1 VCSLGLFDLAHSAPQ
16 LLILRERFFASV
28 DACAHIVVFR
38 GLGLHI
44 VVPSSSN
51 TFQQSWIASGRI
63 LFLIAV
69 SGLGAIG
76 LVVLSALWAG
86 TESDAAALDR
96 QRQLV
101 NARLREQVDQVA
113 HVIGQFGN
121 GYLTRVYPAARS
133 NGGSSSLEA
142 VLTAAAGSAISQTA
156 MSAFG
161 YDQAFVVDE
170 KAQLLMLSDAQTEK
184 RYRWMKPLF
193 APLLQDARLG
203 VRQGTASERTPSSME
218 SRVASAARPNRA
230 LANLMRLEGRP
241 TIVGVVAINDADQGR
256 QQPIRQFL
264 VVVRFIDGAALDE
277 LSRQQGLNGARF
289 ARTADADENEVAFQ
303 IDATANG
310 EPIGFIVWRP
320 DLPGSRVIGRLMPAL
335 SIAALVIAVLFSFLL
350 VRLRSSLGELK
361 KSELHARQLALH
373 DVLTDLPNRALFA
386 MRFDECLA
394 ETRNSSER
402 SAVALLDLDRFKAVN
417 DTFGHAAGDELIRM
431 AAERIR
437 AILRPADTLARL
449 GGDEFALLLRDIKDH
464 DQVLPAICEAIVAE
478 LGKPF
483 PLLHGEAVA
492 RVGGSIG
499 VTVVPDAG
507 RNADDIMRYADV
519 ALYEAKMGGR
529 GQWRLYSP
537 SMDGG
542 RNARDILK
550 NELREVLAKGT
561 ASSAGSPS
569 DPITTRP
576 DFGSLEVYY
585 QTVHR
590 AEGGYAASGAE
601 ALVRWRHSQRGL
613 LTPASFIPV
622 AEEGGLIDALGFWVL
637 REACRAACKWPDD
650 TFVAVNVSPA
660 QLRRPNFA
668 EEVFAVLEESGL
680 PPSRLELELTES
692 SLIEDNSDVYSVLKS
707 LRSRGVQISLDDFGT
722 GFSCLSHLMRFDIDR
737 IKIDRSFV
745 SLLGTK
751 ANGAAII
758 GAIVALSRNLGIS
771 TTAEG
776 VETEYQRDFLAALGC
791 TDLQGYFF
799 SKPVPLRELGCFREA
814 ESAAGLL
821 ATASGAV
828 A

>member
-1 VCSLGLFDLAHSAPQ
+1 M
-16 LLILRERFFASV
+16 
-28 DACAHIVVFR
+28 
-38 GLGLHI
+38 HI

-51 TFQQSWIASGRI
+51 SFQQSWIASGRI

-121 GYLTRVYPAARS
+121 GYLSGVYPASRAA
-133 NGGSSSLEA
+133 GVSSSLDT
-142 VLTAAAGSAISQTA
+142 VLTAAAGSAISHTA

-161 YDQAFVVDE
+161 YDQAFVVDD
-170 KAQLLMLSDAQTEK
+170 KAQLIMLTDGETEK
-184 RYRWMKPLF
+184 RYRWMRPLF
-193 APLLQDARLG
+193 LPLLKDARLTANH
-203 VRQGTASERTPSSME
+203 GTASSERTSSSLE
-218 SRVASAARPNRA
+218 SRAANTARSNHA

-241 TIVGVVAINDADQGR
+241 TIVGVVAVNEAAEG
-256 QQPIRQFL
+256 QPQPMRQFL
-264 VVVRFIDGAALDE
+264 IVVRFLDGAALDE

-335 SIAALVIAVLFSFLL
+335 SIAALVIAVLFSVLL

-361 KSELHARQLALH
+361 RSELHARQLALH
-373 DVLTDLPNRALFA
+373 DVLTGLPNRALFA
-386 MRFDECLA
+386 MRFEACLA
-394 ETRNSSER
+394 DTRNSAER

-431 AAERIR
+431 AAERIH
-437 AILRPADTLARL
+437 ALLRPDDTLARL
-449 GGDEFALLLRDIKDH
+449 GGDEFALLLRNIRD
-464 DQVLPAICEAIVAE
+464 DQLLPSICEAIVAE

-483 PLLHGEAVA
+483 PLLRGEAVA

-507 RNADDIMRYADV
+507 RNADDLMRYADV
-519 ALYEAKMGGR
+519 ALYEAKVGGR
-529 GQWRLYSP
+529 GQWRVYSP

-542 RNARDILK
+542 RNARDVLK
-550 NELREVLAKGT
+550 NELRDVLAKS
-561 ASSAGSPS
+561 AALSAGAPQPG
-569 DPITTRP
+569 PIGNRP

-590 AEGGYAASGAE
+590 AEGGYSASGAE
-601 ALVRWRHSQRGL
+601 ALVRWRHNQRGL
-613 LTPASFIPV
+613 LTPASFIPA
-622 AEEGGLIDALGFWVL
+622 AEEGGLIDALGVWVL
-637 REACRAACKWPDD
+637 REACRAACKWPGD
-650 TFVAVNVSPA
+650 TFVAVNVSPS

-668 EEVFAVLEESGL
+668 EEVFAVLEETGL

-692 SLIEDNSDVYSVLKS
+692 SLIEDSSDVYSVLKS
-707 LRSRGVQISLDDFGT
+707 LRGRGVQISLDDFGT
-722 GFSCLSHLMRFDIDR
+722 GFSCLSHLVRFDIDR

-745 SLLGTK
+745 SQLGAK

-758 GAIVALSRNLGIS
+758 GAIVTLSRNLGIS

-799 SKPVPLRELGCFREA
+799 SKPVPLRELDCFGKPGS
-814 ESAAGLL
+814 SAALR
-821 ATASGAV
+821 TIVPGAI

>member
-1 VCSLGLFDLAHSAPQ
+1 M
-16 LLILRERFFASV
+16 
-28 DACAHIVVFR
+28 VFR
-38 GLGLHI
+38 GFGLHI

-133 NGGSSSLEA
+133 TGGSSSLDA

-170 KAQLLMLSDAQTEK
+170 KAQLLMLADAQTEK

-193 APLLQDARLG
+193 LPLLQDARLG
-203 VRQGTASERTPSSME
+203 VRQGTAPERTPASME
-218 SRVASAARPNRA
+218 SRLASAARSNRA

-256 QQPIRQFL
+256 QQRMRQFL
-264 VVVRFIDGAALDE
+264 IVVRFIDGAALDE

-335 SIAALVIAVLFSFLL
+335 SIAALVIAVLFSVLL

-394 ETRNSSER
+394 ETRNSTER

-437 AILRPADTLARL
+437 SILRPGDTLARL
-449 GGDEFALLLRDIKDH
+449 GGDEFALLLRDIKDY

-483 PLLHGEAVA
+483 PLLRGEAVA

-529 GQWRLYSP
+529 GQWRFYSP

-561 ASSAGSPS
+561 ASSGGPHPDLVAN
-569 DPITTRP
+569 RP

-590 AEGGYAASGAE
+590 AEGGYSASGAE

-637 REACRAACKWPDD
+637 REACRAACKWPND

-668 EEVFAVLEESGL
+668 EEVFAVLQESGL

-707 LRSRGVQISLDDFGT
+707 LRSRGIQISLDDFGT

-799 SKPVPLRELGCFREA
+799 SKPVPLRELDCFRETA
-814 ESAAGLL
+814 SAAGSLTN
-821 ATASGAV
+821 APDAV

>member
-1 VCSLGLFDLAHSAPQ
+1 MQ
-16 LLILRERFFASV
+16 
-28 DACAHIVVFR
+28 IV
-38 GLGLHI
+38 L
-44 VVPSSSN
+44 PSSSK

-133 NGGSSSLEA
+133 SGGSSSLDA

-170 KAQLLMLSDAQTEK
+170 KAQLLMLADAQTEK

-193 APLLQDARLG
+193 LPLLQDARLG
-203 VRQGTASERTPSSME
+203 VRPGAVSNERTPSSME
-218 SRVASAARPNRA
+218 SRLASPGRSNTA

-241 TIVGVVAINDADQGR
+241 TIVGVVAINDPEEGQR
-256 QQPIRQFL
+256 QTMRQFL
-264 VVVRFIDGAALDE
+264 IVVRFIDGAALDE

-335 SIAALVIAVLFSFLL
+335 SIAALVIAILFSVLL
-350 VRLRSSLGELK
+350 VRLRSSLGELR

-373 DVLTDLPNRALFA
+373 DVLTSLPNRALFA

-394 ETRNSSER
+394 ETKNSAER

-431 AAERIR
+431 AAERIHSL
-437 AILRPADTLARL
+437 LRPGDTLARL

-464 DQVLPAICEAIVAE
+464 DQVLPVICDAIVAE

-483 PLLHGEAVA
+483 PLLRGEAVA

-529 GQWRLYSP
+529 GQWRVYSP

-561 ASSAGSPS
+561 ASSADGPQS
-569 DPITTRP
+569 DPIANKP

-590 AEGGYAASGAE
+590 AEGGGYSASGAE

-637 REACRAACKWPDD
+637 REACRAACKWPEN

-668 EEVFAVLEESGL
+668 EEVFAVLQESGL

-692 SLIEDNSDVYSVLKS
+692 SLIEDNSDVYTVLKS
-707 LRSRGVQISLDDFGT
+707 LRSQGVQISLDDFGT
-722 GFSCLSHLMRFDIDR
+722 GFSCLSHLLRFDIDR

-745 SLLGTK
+745 SQLGTK

-799 SKPVPLRELGCFREA
+799 SKPVPLRDLDSFRTA
-814 ESAAGLL
+814 ESA
-821 ATASGAV
+821 V

>member
-1 VCSLGLFDLAHSAPQ
+1 MA
-16 LLILRERFFASV
+16 
-28 DACAHIVVFR
+28 
-38 GLGLHI
+38 
-44 VVPSSSN
+44 
-51 TFQQSWIASGRI
+51 
-63 LFLIAV
+63 
-69 SGLGAIG
+69 
-76 LVVLSALWAG
+76 
-86 TESDAAALDR
+86 
-96 QRQLV
+96 
-101 NARLREQVDQVA
+101 
-113 HVIGQFGN
+113 GQFGN

-133 NGGSSSLEA
+133 AGGSSSLDA
-142 VLTAAAGSAISQTA
+142 VLTAAAGSAISHTA
-156 MSAFG
+156 MSAFS
-161 YDQAFVVDE
+161 YDQAFVVDA
-170 KAQLLMLSDAQTEK
+170 KAQLLMLADAQTEK

-193 APLLQDARLG
+193 LPLLQDARLEVG
-203 VRQGTASERTPSSME
+203 QDTVSNERTPPSME
-218 SRVASAARPNRA
+218 SPLASAARSSRA

-241 TIVGVVAINDADQGR
+241 TIVGVVAINEADEGQ
-256 QQPIRQFL
+256 QQPMRQFL
-264 VVVRFIDGAALDE
+264 IVVRFLDGAALDE

-303 IDATANG
+303 IDATANS

-320 DLPGSRVIGRLMPAL
+320 DLPGSRVIGRLMPAF
-335 SIAALVIAVLFSFLL
+335 SVAALMIAILFSVLL

-394 ETRNSSER
+394 ETQNSTER

-437 AILRPADTLARL
+437 SLLRPGDTLARL

-464 DQVLPAICEAIVAE
+464 DQVLSVICDAIVE
-478 LGKPF
+478 DLGRPF
-483 PLLHGEAVA
+483 PLSKGEAVA

-507 RNADDIMRYADV
+507 RNADDLMRYADV

-529 GQWRLYSP
+529 GQWRVYSP

-550 NELREVLAKGT
+550 NELREVLASGT
-561 ASSAGSPS
+561 ASSADGSQPDLIAS
-569 DPITTRP
+569 GS

-590 AEGGYAASGAE
+590 AQEGHPALGAE
-601 ALVRWRHSQRGL
+601 ALVRWHHSRRGL

-637 REACRAACKWPDD
+637 REACQAACKWPEN

-668 EEVFAVLEESGL
+668 EEVFAVLLESGL

-692 SLIEDNSDVYSVLKS
+692 SLIEDNSEVYTVLKA
-707 LRSRGVQISLDDFGT
+707 LRSQGVQISLDDFGT
-722 GFSCLSHLMRFDIDR
+722 GFSSLSHLMRFDIDR

-758 GAIVALSRNLGIS
+758 GAIVALSRNLGVS

-799 SKPVPLRELGCFREA
+799 SKPVPLRELACFGKP
-814 ESAAGLL
+814 ESATGLL
-821 ATASGAV
+821 TNAPGAV
-828 A
+828 FAPRGS

>member
-1 VCSLGLFDLAHSAPQ
+1 M
-16 LLILRERFFASV
+16 
-28 DACAHIVVFR
+28 VFR
-38 GLGLHI
+38 GLGLQI
-44 VVPSSSN
+44 VLPSSSK

-133 NGGSSSLEA
+133 SGGSSSLDA

-170 KAQLLMLSDAQTEK
+170 KAQLLMLADAQTEK

-193 APLLQDARLG
+193 LPLLQDARLG
-203 VRQGTASERTPSSME
+203 MRPGAVSNERTPSSME
-218 SRVASAARPNRA
+218 SRLASPGRSNTA

-241 TIVGVVAINDADQGR
+241 TIVGVVAINDPEEGQR
-256 QQPIRQFL
+256 QTMRQFL
-264 VVVRFIDGAALDE
+264 IVVRFIDGAALDE

-335 SIAALVIAVLFSFLL
+335 SIAALVIAILFSVLL
-350 VRLRSSLGELK
+350 VRLRSSLGELR

-373 DVLTDLPNRALFA
+373 DVLTSLPNRALFA

-394 ETRNSSER
+394 ETKNSAER

-431 AAERIR
+431 AAERIHSL
-437 AILRPADTLARL
+437 LRPGDTLARL

-464 DQVLPAICEAIVAE
+464 DQVLPVICDAIVAE

-483 PLLHGEAVA
+483 PLLRGEAVA

-499 VTVVPDAG
+499 VTAVPDAG

-529 GQWRLYSP
+529 GQWRVYSP

-561 ASSAGSPS
+561 ASSADGPQS
-569 DPITTRP
+569 DPIANKP

-590 AEGGYAASGAE
+590 AEGGGYSASGAE

-637 REACRAACKWPDD
+637 REACRAACKWPEN

-668 EEVFAVLEESGL
+668 EEVSAVLQESGL

-692 SLIEDNSDVYSVLKS
+692 SLIEDNSDVYTVLKS
-707 LRSRGVQISLDDFGT
+707 LRSQGVQISLDDFGT
-722 GFSCLSHLMRFDIDR
+722 GFSCLSHLLRFDIDR

-745 SLLGTK
+745 SQLGTK

-799 SKPVPLRELGCFREA
+799 SKPVPLRDLDSFRTA
-814 ESAAGLL
+814 ESA
-821 ATASGAV
+821 V

>member
-1 VCSLGLFDLAHSAPQ
+1 MQ
-16 LLILRERFFASV
+16 
-28 DACAHIVVFR
+28 IV
-38 GLGLHI
+38 L
-44 VVPSSSN
+44 PSSSK

-133 NGGSSSLEA
+133 SGGSSSLDA

-170 KAQLLMLSDAQTEK
+170 KAQLLMLADAQTEK

-193 APLLQDARLG
+193 LPLLQDARLG
-203 VRQGTASERTPSSME
+203 MRPGAVSNERTPSSME
-218 SRVASAARPNRA
+218 SRLASPGRSNTA

-241 TIVGVVAINDADQGR
+241 TIVGVVAINDPEEGQR
-256 QQPIRQFL
+256 QTMRQFL
-264 VVVRFIDGAALDE
+264 IVVRFIDGAALDE

-335 SIAALVIAVLFSFLL
+335 SIAALVIAILFSVLL
-350 VRLRSSLGELK
+350 VRLRSSLGELR

-373 DVLTDLPNRALFA
+373 DVLTSLPNRALFA

-394 ETRNSSER
+394 ETKNSAER

-431 AAERIR
+431 AAERIHSL
-437 AILRPADTLARL
+437 LRPGDTLARL

-464 DQVLPAICEAIVAE
+464 DQVLPVICDAIVAE

-483 PLLHGEAVA
+483 PLLRGEAVA

-499 VTVVPDAG
+499 VTAVPDAG

-529 GQWRLYSP
+529 GQWRVYSP

-561 ASSAGSPS
+561 ASSADGPQS
-569 DPITTRP
+569 DPIANKP

-590 AEGGYAASGAE
+590 AEGGGYSASGAE

-637 REACRAACKWPDD
+637 REACRAACKWPEN

-668 EEVFAVLEESGL
+668 EEVSAVLQESGL

-692 SLIEDNSDVYSVLKS
+692 SLIEDNSDVYTVLKS
-707 LRSRGVQISLDDFGT
+707 LRSQGVQISLDDFGT
-722 GFSCLSHLMRFDIDR
+722 GFSCLSHLLRFDIDR

-745 SLLGTK
+745 SQLGTK

-799 SKPVPLRELGCFREA
+799 SKPVPLRDLDSFRTA
-814 ESAAGLL
+814 ESA
-821 ATASGAV
+821 V

>member
-1 VCSLGLFDLAHSAPQ
+1 MQ
-16 LLILRERFFASV
+16 
-28 DACAHIVVFR
+28 IV
-38 GLGLHI
+38 L
-44 VVPSSSN
+44 PSSSK

-133 NGGSSSLEA
+133 SGGSSSLDA

-170 KAQLLMLSDAQTEK
+170 KAQLLMLADAQTEK

-193 APLLQDARLG
+193 LPLLQDARLG
-203 VRQGTASERTPSSME
+203 VRPGAVSNERTPSSME
-218 SRVASAARPNRA
+218 SRLASPGRSNTA

-241 TIVGVVAINDADQGR
+241 TIVGVVAINDPEEGQR
-256 QQPIRQFL
+256 QTMRQFL
-264 VVVRFIDGAALDE
+264 IVVRFIDGAALDE

-335 SIAALVIAVLFSFLL
+335 SIAALVIAILFSVLL
-350 VRLRSSLGELK
+350 VRLRSSLGELR

-373 DVLTDLPNRALFA
+373 DVLTSLPNRALFA

-394 ETRNSSER
+394 ETKNSAER

-431 AAERIR
+431 AAERIHSL
-437 AILRPADTLARL
+437 LRPGDTLARL

-464 DQVLPAICEAIVAE
+464 DQVLPVICDAIVAE

-483 PLLHGEAVA
+483 PLLRGEAVA

-529 GQWRLYSP
+529 GQWRVYSP

-542 RNARDILK
+542 RNAHDILK

-561 ASSAGSPS
+561 ASSADDPQS
-569 DPITTRP
+569 DPIANKP

-590 AEGGYAASGAE
+590 AEGGGYSASGAE

-637 REACRAACKWPDD
+637 REACRAACKWPEN

-668 EEVFAVLEESGL
+668 EEVFAVLQESGL

-692 SLIEDNSDVYSVLKS
+692 SLIEDNSDVYTVLKS
-707 LRSRGVQISLDDFGT
+707 LRSQGVQISLDDFGT
-722 GFSCLSHLMRFDIDR
+722 GFSCLSHLLRFDIDR

-745 SLLGTK
+745 SQLGTK

-799 SKPVPLRELGCFREA
+799 SKPVPLRELDSFRTA
-814 ESAAGLL
+814 ESA
-821 ATASGAV
+821 V

>member
-1 VCSLGLFDLAHSAPQ
+1 M
-16 LLILRERFFASV
+16 
-28 DACAHIVVFR
+28 HI
-38 GLGLHI
+38 I
-44 VVPSSSN
+44 VPSSSN
-51 TFQQSWIASGRI
+51 TFQKSWIASGRI

-133 NGGSSSLEA
+133 TVGSSSLDA

-170 KAQLLMLSDAQTEK
+170 KAQLLMLADAQTEK

-193 APLLQDARLG
+193 APLLRDARLG

-218 SRVASAARPNRA
+218 SRLASAAQSNRA

-241 TIVGVVAINDADQGR
+241 TIVGVVAINDAAQGR
-256 QQPIRQFL
+256 QQPMRQFL
-264 VVVRFIDGAALDE
+264 IVVRFIDGAALDE

-335 SIAALVIAVLFSFLL
+335 SIAALLIAVLFSVLL

-394 ETRNSSER
+394 ETRNSVER

-437 AILRPADTLARL
+437 AILRPGDTLARL

-483 PLLHGEAVA
+483 PLLRGEAVA

-499 VTVVPDAG
+499 VTVVPDG

-550 NELREVLAKGT
+550 NELREVLARGM
-561 ASSAGSPS
+561 ASSAGPHS
-569 DPITTRP
+569 DPIATRP
-576 DFGSLEVYY
+576 DFGSLEVHY

-613 LTPASFIPV
+613 LTPAGFIPV

-668 EEVFAVLEESGL
+668 EEVFAVLEESRL

-707 LRSRGVQISLDDFGT
+707 LRGGGVQISLDDFGT

-758 GAIVALSRNLGIS
+758 GAIVTLSRNLGIS

-776 VETEYQRDFLAALGC
+776 VETEYQRDLLAALGC

-799 SKPVPLRELGCFREA
+799 SKPVPLRELDCFREA

-821 ATASGAV
+821 TIAPDTV

>member
-1 VCSLGLFDLAHSAPQ
+1 M
-16 LLILRERFFASV
+16 
-28 DACAHIVVFR
+28 VFR
-38 GLGLHI
+38 GLGLQI
-44 VVPSSSN
+44 VLPSSSK

-133 NGGSSSLEA
+133 SGGSSSLDA

-170 KAQLLMLSDAQTEK
+170 KAQLLMLADAQTEK

-193 APLLQDARLG
+193 LPLLQDARLG
-203 VRQGTASERTPSSME
+203 VRPGAVSNERTPSSME
-218 SRVASAARPNRA
+218 SRLASPGRSNTA

-241 TIVGVVAINDADQGR
+241 TIVGVVAINDPEEGQR
-256 QQPIRQFL
+256 QTMRQFL
-264 VVVRFIDGAALDE
+264 IVVRFIDGAALDE

-335 SIAALVIAVLFSFLL
+335 SIAALVIAILFSVLL
-350 VRLRSSLGELK
+350 VRLRSSLGELR

-373 DVLTDLPNRALFA
+373 DVLTSLPNRALFA

-394 ETRNSSER
+394 ETKNSAER

-431 AAERIR
+431 AAERIHSL
-437 AILRPADTLARL
+437 LRPGDTLARL

-464 DQVLPAICEAIVAE
+464 DQVLPAICDAIVAE

-483 PLLHGEAVA
+483 PLLRGEAVA

-529 GQWRLYSP
+529 GQWRVYSP

-561 ASSAGSPS
+561 ASSADGPQS
-569 DPITTRP
+569 DPIANKP

-590 AEGGYAASGAE
+590 AEGGGYSASGAE

-637 REACRAACKWPDD
+637 REACRAACKWPEN

-660 QLRRPNFA
+660 QLRRPYFA
-668 EEVFAVLEESGL
+668 EEVFAVLQESGL

-692 SLIEDNSDVYSVLKS
+692 SLIEDNSDVYTVLKS
-707 LRSRGVQISLDDFGT
+707 LRSQGVQISLDDFGT
-722 GFSCLSHLMRFDIDR
+722 GFSCLSHLLRFDIDR

-745 SLLGTK
+745 SQLGTK

-799 SKPVPLRELGCFREA
+799 SKPVPLCDLDSFRTA
-814 ESAAGLL
+814 ESA
-821 ATASGAV
+821 V

>member
-1 VCSLGLFDLAHSAPQ
+1 M
-16 LLILRERFFASV
+16 
-28 DACAHIVVFR
+28 
-38 GLGLHI
+38 HI

-133 NGGSSSLEA
+133 TGGASSLDA

-170 KAQLLMLSDAQTEK
+170 KAQLLMLADAQTEK

-193 APLLQDARLG
+193 LPLLQDARLG
-203 VRQGTASERTPSSME
+203 VRQGTASERMPASME
-218 SRVASAARPNRA
+218 SRFANAAGSNRA

-256 QQPIRQFL
+256 QQPMRQFL
-264 VVVRFIDGAALDE
+264 IVVRFIDGAALDE

-335 SIAALVIAVLFSFLL
+335 SIAALVIAVLFSVLL

-417 DTFGHAAGDELIRM
+417 DTFGHAAGDELIRL

-437 AILRPADTLARL
+437 SILRPGDTLARL

-464 DQVLPAICEAIVAE
+464 DQVLPVICEAIVAE

-483 PLLHGEAVA
+483 PLLRGEAVA

-499 VTVVPDAG
+499 VTIVPDAG

-529 GQWRLYSP
+529 GQWRVYSP

-561 ASSAGSPS
+561 ASFAGPHS
-569 DPITTRP
+569 DGVANRP

-590 AEGGYAASGAE
+590 AEGGYSASGAE

-637 REACRAACKWPDD
+637 REACRAACKWPEN

-668 EEVFAVLEESGL
+668 EEVFTVLQESGL

-692 SLIEDNSDVYSVLKS
+692 SLIEDNSDIYSVLKS
-707 LRSRGVQISLDDFGT
+707 LRSRGIQISLDDFGT

-799 SKPVPLRELGCFREA
+799 SKPVPLRELDCFREP
-814 ESAAGLL
+814 ETAAGLL
-821 ATASGAV
+821 TIAPDAV

>member
-1 VCSLGLFDLAHSAPQ
+1 M
-16 LLILRERFFASV
+16 
-28 DACAHIVVFR
+28 VFR
-38 GLGLHI
+38 GLRLHI
-44 VVPSSSN
+44 VLPSSSN

-133 NGGSSSLEA
+133 TGGSSSLEA

-170 KAQLLMLSDAQTEK
+170 KAQLLMLADARTEK

-193 APLLQDARLG
+193 LPLLQDVRLG
-203 VRQGTASERTPSSME
+203 VRHGTVSNERTPSSME
-218 SRVASAARPNRA
+218 SRLASARSSRA

-241 TIVGVVAINDADQGR
+241 TIVGVVAINEATER
-256 QQPIRQFL
+256 QQQPMRQFL
-264 VVVRFIDGAALDE
+264 IVVRFIDGAALDE
-277 LSRQQGLNGARF
+277 LSREQGLNGARF

-335 SIAALVIAVLFSFLL
+335 SIAALVIAILFSVLL

-361 KSELHARQLALH
+361 RSELHARQLALH

-394 ETRNSSER
+394 ETQNSTER

-437 AILRPADTLARL
+437 SLLRPGDTLARL

-464 DQVLPAICEAIVAE
+464 DHVLPAICEAIVTE

-483 PLLHGEAVA
+483 PLLRGEAVA

-550 NELREVLAKGT
+550 NELRDVLAKGT
-561 ASSAGSPS
+561 ASSADGPQS
-569 DPITTRP
+569 DPIVNGP

-590 AEGGYAASGAE
+590 AEAGYSASGAE

-637 REACRAACKWPDD
+637 REACRAACQWPEN

-668 EEVFAVLEESGL
+668 EEVFAVLQETGL

-692 SLIEDNSDVYSVLKS
+692 SLIEDNSDVYTVLRS

-722 GFSCLSHLMRFDIDR
+722 GFSCLSHLVRFDIDR

-745 SLLGTK
+745 SQLGTK

-758 GAIVALSRNLGIS
+758 GAIVTLSRNLGIS

-799 SKPVPLRELGCFREA
+799 SKPVPLRDLDSFRKA

-821 ATASGAV
+821 STASGAV

>member
-1 VCSLGLFDLAHSAPQ
+1 M
-16 LLILRERFFASV
+16 
-28 DACAHIVVFR
+28 VFR
-38 GLGLHI
+38 GPYLHI
-44 VVPSSSN
+44 VPASSSN
-51 TFQQSWIASGRI
+51 TFQQSWITSGRI

-86 TESDAAALDR
+86 AESDSAALDR

-101 NARLREQVDQVA
+101 NARLLEQVDQVA
-113 HVIGQFGN
+113 HVIGQFGS

-133 NGGSSSLEA
+133 SGGSSSLDA
-142 VLTAAAGSAISQTA
+142 LLTAAAASGISHTA

-170 KAQLLMLSDAQTEK
+170 NARLLMLADAKTEK

-193 APLLQDARLG
+193 LPLLQDAKLA
-203 VRQGTASERTPSSME
+203 VTQDTASTDPMPSAMAGHLS
-218 SRVASAARPNRA
+218 STARPNRA
-230 LANLMRLEGRP
+230 FANLMRLEGRP
-241 TIVGVVAINDADQGR
+241 TIVGVVAINEAPEG
-256 QQPIRQFL
+256 QPQTMRQFL
-264 VVVRFIDGAALDE
+264 IVVRFIDGPALDE

-303 IDATANG
+303 INATANG

-335 SIAALVIAVLFSFLL
+335 SIAALVIAILFSVLL

-373 DVLTDLPNRALFA
+373 DVLTELPNRALFA
-386 MRFDECLA
+386 MRFEECLA
-394 ETRNSSER
+394 DPRNSTER
-402 SAVALLDLDRFKAVN
+402 SAVALLDLDRFKSVN

-431 AAERIR
+431 ATQRIR
-437 AILRPADTLARL
+437 ALLRPADTLARL
-449 GGDEFALLLRDIKDH
+449 GGDEFAVLLRDLKDDH
-464 DQVLPAICEAIVAE
+464 LLPAICEAIVAE

-483 PLLHGEAVA
+483 PLLGGEAVA
-492 RVGGSIG
+492 RIGASMG
-499 VTVVPDAG
+499 VTVVPDTG

-529 GQWRLYSP
+529 GQWRVYSP

-542 RNARDILK
+542 RNARDVLK
-550 NELREVLAKGT
+550 HELREVLARGT
-561 ASSAGSPS
+561 ASPADGPQS
-569 DPITTRP
+569 DPPANGP

-590 AEGGYAASGAE
+590 AKPGYSVSGAE

-613 LTPASFIPV
+613 LTPASFIPA

-637 REACRAACKWPDD
+637 REACRAACRWPEN

-668 EEVFAVLEESGL
+668 AEVITLLQESGL

-692 SLIEDNSDVYSVLKS
+692 SLIEDNPDVYTVLKS
-707 LRSRGVQISLDDFGT
+707 LRSQGVQISLDDFGT
-722 GFSCLSHLMRFDIDR
+722 GFSCLSHLVRFDIDR

-745 SLLGTK
+745 SQLGTK

-776 VETEYQRDFLAALGC
+776 IETEYQRDFLAALGC
-791 TDLQGYFF
+791 TDLQGYLF
-799 SKPVPLRELGCFREA
+799 SKPVSLDELDCFP
-814 ESAAGLL
+814 
-821 ATASGAV
+821 TAKYGDELFPIVPGAI

>member
-1 VCSLGLFDLAHSAPQ
+1 MQ
-16 LLILRERFFASV
+16 
-28 DACAHIVVFR
+28 IV
-38 GLGLHI
+38 L
-44 VVPSSSN
+44 PSSSK

-133 NGGSSSLEA
+133 SGGSSSLDA

-170 KAQLLMLSDAQTEK
+170 KAQLLMLADAQTEK

-193 APLLQDARLG
+193 LPLLQDARLG
-203 VRQGTASERTPSSME
+203 VRPGAVANERTPSSME
-218 SRVASAARPNRA
+218 SRLASPGRSNTA

-241 TIVGVVAINDADQGR
+241 TIVGVVAINDPEEGQR
-256 QQPIRQFL
+256 QTMRQFL
-264 VVVRFIDGAALDE
+264 IVVRFIDGAALDE

-335 SIAALVIAVLFSFLL
+335 SIAALVIAILFSVLL
-350 VRLRSSLGELK
+350 VRLRSSLGELR

-373 DVLTDLPNRALFA
+373 DVLTSLPNRALFA

-394 ETRNSSER
+394 ETKNSAER

-431 AAERIR
+431 AAERIHSL
-437 AILRPADTLARL
+437 LRPGDTLARL

-464 DQVLPAICEAIVAE
+464 DQVLPVICDAIVAE

-483 PLLHGEAVA
+483 PLLRGEAVA

-529 GQWRLYSP
+529 GQWRVYSP

-561 ASSAGSPS
+561 ASSADGPQS
-569 DPITTRP
+569 DPIANKP

-590 AEGGYAASGAE
+590 AEGGGYSASGAE

-637 REACRAACKWPDD
+637 REACRAACKWPEN

-668 EEVFAVLEESGL
+668 EEVSAVLQESGL

-692 SLIEDNSDVYSVLKS
+692 SLIEDNSDVYTVLKS
-707 LRSRGVQISLDDFGT
+707 LRSQGVQISLDDFGT
-722 GFSCLSHLMRFDIDR
+722 GFSCLSHLLRFDIDR

-745 SLLGTK
+745 SQLGTK

-799 SKPVPLRELGCFREA
+799 SKPVPLRDLDSFRTA
-814 ESAAGLL
+814 ESA
-821 ATASGAV
+821 V

>member
-1 VCSLGLFDLAHSAPQ
+1 M
-16 LLILRERFFASV
+16 
-28 DACAHIVVFR
+28 VFR
-38 GLGLHI
+38 GLGLQI
-44 VVPSSSN
+44 VLPSSSK

-133 NGGSSSLEA
+133 SGGSSSLDA

-170 KAQLLMLSDAQTEK
+170 KAQLLMLADAQTEK

-193 APLLQDARLG
+193 LPLLQDARLG
-203 VRQGTASERTPSSME
+203 VRPGAVSNERTPSSME
-218 SRVASAARPNRA
+218 SRLASPGRSNTA

-241 TIVGVVAINDADQGR
+241 TIVGVVAINDPEEGQR
-256 QQPIRQFL
+256 QTMRQFL
-264 VVVRFIDGAALDE
+264 IVVRFIDGAALDE

-335 SIAALVIAVLFSFLL
+335 SIAALVIAILFSVLL
-350 VRLRSSLGELK
+350 VRLRSSLGELR

-373 DVLTDLPNRALFA
+373 DVLTSLPNRALFA

-394 ETRNSSER
+394 ETKNSAER

-431 AAERIR
+431 AAERIHSL
-437 AILRPADTLARL
+437 LRPGDTLARL

-464 DQVLPAICEAIVAE
+464 DQVLPAICDAIVAE

-483 PLLHGEAVA
+483 PLLRGEAVA

-529 GQWRLYSP
+529 GQWRVYSP

-561 ASSAGSPS
+561 ASSADGPQS
-569 DPITTRP
+569 DPIANKP

-590 AEGGYAASGAE
+590 AEGGGYSASGAE

-637 REACRAACKWPDD
+637 REACRAACKWPEN

-668 EEVFAVLEESGL
+668 EEVFAVLQESGL

-692 SLIEDNSDVYSVLKS
+692 SLIEDNSDVYTVLKS
-707 LRSRGVQISLDDFGT
+707 LRSQGVQISLDDFGT
-722 GFSCLSHLMRFDIDR
+722 GFSCLSHLLRFDIDR

-745 SLLGTK
+745 SQLGTK

-799 SKPVPLRELGCFREA
+799 SKPVPLCDLDSFRTA
-814 ESAAGLL
+814 ESA
-821 ATASGAV
+821 V
-828 A
+828 AWEAFDLPPGTFAARGG

>member
-1 VCSLGLFDLAHSAPQ
+1 M
-16 LLILRERFFASV
+16 
-28 DACAHIVVFR
+28 
-38 GLGLHI
+38 HI

-121 GYLTRVYPAARS
+121 GYLSGVYPASRAA
-133 NGGSSSLEA
+133 GVSSSLDT
-142 VLTAAAGSAISQTA
+142 VLTAAAGSAISHTA

-161 YDQAFVVDE
+161 YDQAFVVDD
-170 KAQLLMLSDAQTEK
+170 KAQLIMLTDAETEK
-184 RYRWMKPLF
+184 RYRWMRPLF
-193 APLLQDARLG
+193 LPLLKDARLTAN
-203 VRQGTASERTPSSME
+203 QGTVSSERTPSSLE
-218 SRVASAARPNRA
+218 SRAANTARSNHA

-241 TIVGVVAINDADQGR
+241 TIVGVVAVNEAAEG
-256 QQPIRQFL
+256 QPQPMRQFL
-264 VVVRFIDGAALDE
+264 IVVRFLDGAALDE

-335 SIAALVIAVLFSFLL
+335 SIAALVIAVLFSVLL

-373 DVLTDLPNRALFA
+373 DVLTGLPNRALFA
-386 MRFDECLA
+386 MRFEACLA
-394 ETRNSSER
+394 DTRNSAER

-431 AAERIR
+431 AAERIH
-437 AILRPADTLARL
+437 ALLRPDDTLARL
-449 GGDEFALLLRDIKDH
+449 GGDEFALLLRNVKD
-464 DQVLPAICEAIVAE
+464 DQILPSICEAIVAE
-478 LGKPF
+478 LGRPF
-483 PLLHGEAVA
+483 PLLRGEAVA

-507 RNADDIMRYADV
+507 RNADDLMRYADV

-529 GQWRLYSP
+529 GQWRVYSP

-542 RNARDILK
+542 RNARDVLK
-550 NELREVLAKGT
+550 NELRDVLAKST
-561 ASSAGSPS
+561 ALSAGVPQPGS
-569 DPITTRP
+569 IGHRP

-590 AEGGYAASGAE
+590 AEGGYSASGAE

-613 LTPASFIPV
+613 LMPASFIPA
-622 AEEGGLIDALGFWVL
+622 AEEGGLIDALGLWVL
-637 REACRAACKWPDD
+637 REACRAACKWPKD
-650 TFVAVNVSPA
+650 TFVAVNVSPS

-668 EEVFAVLEESGL
+668 EEVFAVLEETGL

-692 SLIEDNSDVYSVLKS
+692 SLIEDSSDVYTVLKS
-707 LRSRGVQISLDDFGT
+707 LRGYGVQISLDDFGT
-722 GFSCLSHLMRFDIDR
+722 GFSCLSHLVRFDIDR

-745 SLLGTK
+745 SQLGAK

-758 GAIVALSRNLGIS
+758 GAIVTLSRNLGIS

-799 SKPVPLRELGCFREA
+799 SKPVPLRELECFGKFE
-814 ESAAGLL
+814 
-821 ATASGAV
+821 SGA
-828 A
+828 ARTIAPGAIA

>member
-1 VCSLGLFDLAHSAPQ
+1 M
-16 LLILRERFFASV
+16 
-28 DACAHIVVFR
+28 
-38 GLGLHI
+38 HI

-133 NGGSSSLEA
+133 TGGSSSLDA

-170 KAQLLMLSDAQTEK
+170 KAQLLMLADAQTEK

-193 APLLQDARLG
+193 LPLLQDARLG
-203 VRQGTASERTPSSME
+203 VTQGAASERTPSSME
-218 SRVASAARPNRA
+218 SRLASVAGSNPA

-241 TIVGVVAINDADQGR
+241 TIVGVVAINDAGQGR
-256 QQPIRQFL
+256 QQPMRQFL
-264 VVVRFIDGAALDE
+264 IVVRFIDGAALDE

-335 SIAALVIAVLFSFLL
+335 SIAALVIAVLFSVLL
-350 VRLRSSLGELK
+350 VRLRSSLGKLK

-386 MRFDECLA
+386 MRFEECLA
-394 ETRNSSER
+394 ETRNSTER

-437 AILRPADTLARL
+437 SILRPGDTLARL

-483 PLLHGEAVA
+483 PLLRGEAVA

-507 RNADDIMRYADV
+507 RNADDVMRYADV

-561 ASSAGSPS
+561 SSPPGLQS
-569 DPITTRP
+569 DPIATRP

-590 AEGGYAASGAE
+590 AEGGYPASGAE

-637 REACRAACKWPDD
+637 REACRTACKWPEH

-692 SLIEDNSDVYSVLKS
+692 SLIEDNSDVYSVLQS
-707 LRSRGVQISLDDFGT
+707 LRSQGIQISLDDFGT

-799 SKPVPLRELGCFREA
+799 SKPVPLRELDCFREA

-821 ATASGAV
+821 TPISGAV

>member
-1 VCSLGLFDLAHSAPQ
+1 MQ
-16 LLILRERFFASV
+16 
-28 DACAHIVVFR
+28 IV
-38 GLGLHI
+38 L
-44 VVPSSSN
+44 PSSSK

-133 NGGSSSLEA
+133 SGGSSSLDA

-170 KAQLLMLSDAQTEK
+170 KAQLLMLADAQTEK

-193 APLLQDARLG
+193 LPLLQDARLG
-203 VRQGTASERTPSSME
+203 VRPGAVSNERTPSSME
-218 SRVASAARPNRA
+218 SRLASPGRSNTA

-241 TIVGVVAINDADQGR
+241 TIVGVVAINDPEEGQR
-256 QQPIRQFL
+256 QTMRQFL
-264 VVVRFIDGAALDE
+264 IVVRFIDGAALDE

-335 SIAALVIAVLFSFLL
+335 SIAALVIAILFSVLL
-350 VRLRSSLGELK
+350 VRLRSSLGELR

-373 DVLTDLPNRALFA
+373 DVLTSLPNRALFA

-394 ETRNSSER
+394 ETKNSAER

-431 AAERIR
+431 AAERIHSL
-437 AILRPADTLARL
+437 LRPGDTLARL

-464 DQVLPAICEAIVAE
+464 DQVLPVICDAIVAE

-483 PLLHGEAVA
+483 PLLRGEAVA

-529 GQWRLYSP
+529 GQWRVYSP

-561 ASSAGSPS
+561 ASSADGPQS
-569 DPITTRP
+569 DPIANKP

-590 AEGGYAASGAE
+590 AEGGGYSASGAE

-637 REACRAACKWPDD
+637 REACRAACKWPEN

-668 EEVFAVLEESGL
+668 EEVSAVLQESGL
-680 PPSRLELELTES
+680 PPTRLELELTES
-692 SLIEDNSDVYSVLKS
+692 SLIEDNSDVYTVLKS
-707 LRSRGVQISLDDFGT
+707 LRSQGVQISLDDFGT
-722 GFSCLSHLMRFDIDR
+722 GFSCLSHLLRFDIDR

-745 SLLGTK
+745 SQLGTK

-799 SKPVPLRELGCFREA
+799 SKPVPLRDLDSFRTA
-814 ESAAGLL
+814 ESA
-821 ATASGAV
+821 V

>member
-1 VCSLGLFDLAHSAPQ
+1 M
-16 LLILRERFFASV
+16 
-28 DACAHIVVFR
+28 VFR

-133 NGGSSSLEA
+133 NGGSSSLDA

-821 ATASGAV
+821 TTASGAV

>member
-1 VCSLGLFDLAHSAPQ
+1 MRPYRGG
-16 LLILRERFFASV
+16 
-28 DACAHIVVFR
+28 FR

-113 HVIGQFGN
+113 HVIGQFGS
-121 GYLTRVYPAARS
+121 GYLAGVYPASRAA
-133 NGGSSSLEA
+133 GVSSSLDT

-161 YDQAFVVDE
+161 YDQAFVVDD
-170 KAQLLMLSDAQTEK
+170 KAQLIMMTDAETEK
-184 RYRWMKPLF
+184 RYRWMRPLF
-193 APLLQDARLG
+193 LPLLKDARLTG
-203 VRQGTASERTPSSME
+203 SRGAVPSERTPSSME
-218 SRVASAARPNRA
+218 SRFADTARANRA

-241 TIVGVVAINDADQGR
+241 TIVGIVAVNEAAES
-256 QQPIRQFL
+256 QPQPMRQFL
-264 VVVRFIDGAALDE
+264 IVVRFLDGAALDE

-335 SIAALVIAVLFSFLL
+335 SIAALVIAVLFSVLL
-350 VRLRSSLGELK
+350 LRLRSSLGELK

-373 DVLTDLPNRALFA
+373 DVLTGLPNRAMFA
-386 MRFDECLA
+386 MRFEECLA
-394 ETRNSSER
+394 DPRNSTER

-431 AAERIR
+431 AAARIR
-437 AILRPADTLARL
+437 ALLRPDDTLARL
-449 GGDEFALLLRDIKDH
+449 GGDEFALLLPNIRD
-464 DQVLPAICEAIVAE
+464 DQTLPSICDAIVAE

-483 PLLHGEAVA
+483 PLLRGEAVA

-529 GQWRLYSP
+529 GQWRVYSP

-550 NELREVLAKGT
+550 NELREVLAKST
-561 ASSAGSPS
+561 ASFPETSSSA
-569 DPITTRP
+569 PITGRS

-590 AEGGYAASGAE
+590 AGQGFQASGAE

-613 LTPASFIPV
+613 LTPASFIPA

-637 REACRAACKWPDD
+637 REACRAACKWPEG

-680 PPSRLELELTES
+680 SPYRLELELTES
-692 SLIEDNSDVYSVLKS
+692 SLIEDNSEIYSVLRS
-707 LRSRGVQISLDDFGT
+707 LRSQGVQISLDDFGT
-722 GFSCLSHLMRFDIDR
+722 GFSCLSHLVRFEIDR

-799 SKPVPLRELGCFREA
+799 SKPLPLRELDCFGKYE
-814 ESAAGLL
+814 
-821 ATASGAV
+821 SGAALRTIV
-828 A
+828 PGAIA

>member
-1 VCSLGLFDLAHSAPQ
+1 M
-16 LLILRERFFASV
+16 
-28 DACAHIVVFR
+28 
-38 GLGLHI
+38 
-44 VVPSSSN
+44 
-51 TFQQSWIASGRI
+51 
-63 LFLIAV
+63 
-69 SGLGAIG
+69 
-76 LVVLSALWAG
+76 
-86 TESDAAALDR
+86 
-96 QRQLV
+96 

-133 NGGSSSLEA
+133 SGGSSSLDA

-170 KAQLLMLSDAQTEK
+170 KAQLLMLADAQTEK

-193 APLLQDARLG
+193 LPLLQDARLG
-203 VRQGTASERTPSSME
+203 VRPGAVSNERTPSSME
-218 SRVASAARPNRA
+218 SRLASPGRSNTA

-241 TIVGVVAINDADQGR
+241 TIVGVVAINDPEEGQR
-256 QQPIRQFL
+256 QKMRQFL
-264 VVVRFIDGAALDE
+264 IVVRFIDGAALDE

-335 SIAALVIAVLFSFLL
+335 SIAALVIAILFSVLL
-350 VRLRSSLGELK
+350 VRLRGSLGELK

-373 DVLTDLPNRALFA
+373 DVLTSLPNRALFA

-394 ETRNSSER
+394 ETKNSTER

-431 AAERIR
+431 AAERIHFL
-437 AILRPADTLARL
+437 LRPGDTLARL

-464 DQVLPAICEAIVAE
+464 DQVLPVICDAIVAE

-483 PLLHGEAVA
+483 PLLRGEAVA

-529 GQWRLYSP
+529 GQWRVYSP

-561 ASSAGSPS
+561 ASSADGPQS
-569 DPITTRP
+569 DPIANKP

-590 AEGGYAASGAE
+590 AEGGGYSASGAE
-601 ALVRWRHSQRGL
+601 ALVRWRHSQCGL

-637 REACRAACKWPDD
+637 REACRAACKWPEN

-668 EEVFAVLEESGL
+668 EEVFAVLQESGL

-692 SLIEDNSDVYSVLKS
+692 SLIEDNSDVYTVLKS
-707 LRSRGVQISLDDFGT
+707 LRSQGVQISLDDFGT
-722 GFSCLSHLMRFDIDR
+722 GFSCLSHLLRFDIDR

-745 SLLGTK
+745 SQLGTK

-799 SKPVPLRELGCFREA
+799 SKPVPLRDLDSFRTA
-814 ESAAGLL
+814 ESA
-821 ATASGAV
+821 V

>member
-1 VCSLGLFDLAHSAPQ
+1 M
-16 LLILRERFFASV
+16 
-28 DACAHIVVFR
+28 HIV
-38 GLGLHI
+38 L
-44 VVPSSSN
+44 PSSSN
-51 TFQQSWIASGRI
+51 TFQKSWIASGRI
-63 LFLIAV
+63 LILIAV

-101 NARLREQVDQVA
+101 NARLLEQVDQVA

-133 NGGSSSLEA
+133 TGGSSSLDA

-170 KAQLLMLSDAQTEK
+170 KAQLLMLADAQTEK

-193 APLLQDARLG
+193 LPLLQDARLG
-203 VRQGTASERTPSSME
+203 VRQGTVSNERTPSSME
-218 SRVASAARPNRA
+218 NRLASPGRSNTA

-241 TIVGVVAINDADQGR
+241 TIVGVVAINEPDEG
-256 QQPIRQFL
+256 QQQTMRQFL
-264 VVVRFIDGAALDE
+264 IVVRFIDGAALDE

-335 SIAALVIAVLFSFLL
+335 SIAALVIAILFSVLL

-373 DVLTDLPNRALFA
+373 DVLTSLPNRALFA
-386 MRFDECLA
+386 MRFDECLV
-394 ETRNSSER
+394 ETKNSAER

-431 AAERIR
+431 AAERIHSL
-437 AILRPADTLARL
+437 LRPGDTLARL

-483 PLLHGEAVA
+483 PLLRGEAVA

-529 GQWRLYSP
+529 GQWRVYSP

-561 ASSAGSPS
+561 ASSADGPQS
-569 DPITTRP
+569 DPIANKP

-590 AEGGYAASGAE
+590 AEGGGYPASGAE

-637 REACRAACKWPDD
+637 REACKAACKWPEN

-668 EEVFAVLEESGL
+668 EEVFTVLQESGL

-692 SLIEDNSDVYSVLKS
+692 SLIEDNSDVYTVLKS

-722 GFSCLSHLMRFDIDR
+722 GFSCLSHLLRFDIDR

-745 SLLGTK
+745 SQLGTK

-799 SKPVPLRELGCFREA
+799 SKPVPLRDLDSFRKA
-814 ESAAGLL
+814 ESA
-821 ATASGAV
+821 V

>member
-1 VCSLGLFDLAHSAPQ
+1 M
-16 LLILRERFFASV
+16 
-28 DACAHIVVFR
+28 
-38 GLGLHI
+38 HI

-101 NARLREQVDQVA
+101 NGRLREQVDQVA

-121 GYLTRVYPAARS
+121 GYLTRVYPAAQTT
-133 NGGSSSLEA
+133 GSSSSLDA

-170 KAQLLMLSDAQTEK
+170 KAQLLMLADAPTEK

-193 APLLQDARLG
+193 LPLLQDARLK
-203 VRQGTASERTPSSME
+203 ASPAMVFNERTPSSIE
-218 SRVASAARPNRA
+218 SRLASAARPNRA

-241 TIVGVVAINDADQGR
+241 TIVGVVAVNETSQG
-256 QQPIRQFL
+256 QPQPMRQFL
-264 VVVRFIDGAALDE
+264 IVVRFIDGAALDE

-335 SIAALVIAVLFSFLL
+335 SIAALVIAILFSVLL

-373 DVLTDLPNRALFA
+373 DVLTGLPNRALFA
-386 MRFDECLA
+386 MRFEDCLV
-394 ETRNSSER
+394 ETRNSAER

-437 AILRPADTLARL
+437 AVLRPDDTLARL
-449 GGDEFALLLRDIKDH
+449 GGDEFALLLRNIKD
-464 DQVLPAICEAIVAE
+464 DQILPSICEAIVAE
-478 LGKPF
+478 LGRPF
-483 PLLHGEAVA
+483 PLLRGEAVA

-499 VTVVPDAG
+499 ATVVPDAG

-550 NELREVLAKGT
+550 NELREVLAKST
-561 ASSAGSPS
+561 AAFPEVSRSAPTAGRS
-569 DPITTRP
+569 

-590 AEGGYAASGAE
+590 AGQGYPASGAE

-613 LTPASFIPV
+613 LTPASFIPA

-637 REACRAACKWPDD
+637 REACRAACKWPEG

-668 EEVFAVLEESGL
+668 EEVFAVLQESGL
-680 PPSRLELELTES
+680 APFRLELELTES
-692 SLIEDNSDVYSVLKS
+692 SLIEDNSEIYSVLKS

-722 GFSCLSHLMRFDIDR
+722 GFSCLSHLVRFDIDR

-745 SLLGTK
+745 SQLGAK

-758 GAIVALSRNLGIS
+758 GAIVTLSRNLGIS

-776 VETEYQRDFLAALGC
+776 VETEYQRDFLTALGC

-799 SKPVPLRELGCFREA
+799 SKPAPLRELECFGNP
-814 ESAAGLL
+814 ESAVALRTI
-821 ATASGAV
+821 APGAI

>member
-1 VCSLGLFDLAHSAPQ
+1 M
-16 LLILRERFFASV
+16 
-28 DACAHIVVFR
+28 VFR
-38 GLGLHI
+38 GLGLQI
-44 VVPSSSN
+44 VLPSSSK

-133 NGGSSSLEA
+133 SGGSSSLDA

-170 KAQLLMLSDAQTEK
+170 KAQLLMLADAQTEK

-193 APLLQDARLG
+193 LPLLQDARLG
-203 VRQGTASERTPSSME
+203 VRPGAVSNERTPSSME
-218 SRVASAARPNRA
+218 SRLASPGRSNTA

-241 TIVGVVAINDADQGR
+241 TIVGVVAINDPEEGQR
-256 QQPIRQFL
+256 QTMRQFL
-264 VVVRFIDGAALDE
+264 IVVRFIDGAALDE

-335 SIAALVIAVLFSFLL
+335 SIAALVIAILFSVLL
-350 VRLRSSLGELK
+350 VRLRSSLGELR

-373 DVLTDLPNRALFA
+373 DVLTSLPNRALFA

-394 ETRNSSER
+394 ETKNSAER

-431 AAERIR
+431 AAERIHSL
-437 AILRPADTLARL
+437 LRPGDTLARL

-464 DQVLPAICEAIVAE
+464 DQVLPVICDAIVAE

-483 PLLHGEAVA
+483 PLLRGEAVA

-529 GQWRLYSP
+529 GQWRVYSP

-561 ASSAGSPS
+561 ASSADGPQS
-569 DPITTRP
+569 DPIANKP

-590 AEGGYAASGAE
+590 AEGGGYSASGAE

-637 REACRAACKWPDD
+637 REACRAACKWPEN

-668 EEVFAVLEESGL
+668 EEVFAVLQESGL

-692 SLIEDNSDVYSVLKS
+692 SLIEDNSDVYTVLKS
-707 LRSRGVQISLDDFGT
+707 LRSQGVQISLDDFGT
-722 GFSCLSHLMRFDIDR
+722 GFSCLSHLLRFDIDR

-745 SLLGTK
+745 SQLGTK

-799 SKPVPLRELGCFREA
+799 SKPVPLCDLDSFRTA
-814 ESAAGLL
+814 ESA
-821 ATASGAV
+821 V

>member
-1 VCSLGLFDLAHSAPQ
+1 M
-16 LLILRERFFASV
+16 
-28 DACAHIVVFR
+28 
-38 GLGLHI
+38 HI

-51 TFQQSWIASGRI
+51 TFQKSWIASGRI
-63 LFLIAV
+63 LFLIAI

-121 GYLTRVYPAARS
+121 GYLARVYPASRS
-133 NGGSSSLEA
+133 AGVSSSLDT
-142 VLTAAAGSAISQTA
+142 VLTGAAGSAISETA

-170 KAQLLMLSDAQTEK
+170 KAQLSMLTDAKTEK

-193 APLLQDARLG
+193 LPLLKDSRL
-203 VRQGTASERTPSSME
+203 TASQSPTFTDRMPSSLE
-218 SRVASAARPNRA
+218 SRRASAVRPNHA

-241 TIVGVVAINDADQGR
+241 TIVGIVAINEAPEG
-256 QQPIRQFL
+256 QPQPTRQFL
-264 VVVRFIDGAALDE
+264 IVVRFLDGAALDE

-335 SIAALVIAVLFSFLL
+335 SIAALVIAVLFSVLL

-361 KSELHARQLALH
+361 RSELHARQLALH

-386 MRFDECLA
+386 MRFEECLA
-394 ETRNSSER
+394 ETRHSTER

-437 AILRPADTLARL
+437 SVLRPGDTLARL
-449 GGDEFALLLRDIKDH
+449 GGDEFALLLRDIRND
-464 DQVLPAICEAIVAE
+464 DQVLLSICDAIVAE
-478 LGKPF
+478 LGRPF
-483 PLLHGEAVA
+483 PLLRGEAVA

-499 VTVVPDAG
+499 LTIVPDAG
-507 RNADDIMRYADV
+507 RTADDLMRYADV

-529 GQWRLYSP
+529 GQWRVYSP

-561 ASSAGSPS
+561 ASSADSAQSGPGS
-569 DPITTRP
+569 TRP
-576 DFGSLEVYY
+576 DFGALEVYY

-613 LTPASFIPV
+613 LTPASFIPA

-637 REACRAACKWPDD
+637 RESCKAACNWPED

-668 EEVFAVLEESGL
+668 EEVIAVLEETGL

-692 SLIEDNSDVYSVLKS
+692 SLIEDNSDVYTVLKS
-707 LRSRGVQISLDDFGT
+707 LRSRGIQISLDDFGT
-722 GFSCLSHLMRFDIDR
+722 GFSCLSHLVRFDIDR

-745 SLLGTK
+745 SQLGAK

-758 GAIVALSRNLGIS
+758 GAIVTLSRNLGIS

-776 VETEYQRDFLAALGC
+776 VETEYQRDFLTALGC

-799 SKPVPLRELGCFREA
+799 SKPVPLRELACFAKSEGG
-814 ESAAGLL
+814 AGPR
-821 ATASGAV
+821 TIASGAI

>member
-1 VCSLGLFDLAHSAPQ
+1 M
-16 LLILRERFFASV
+16 
-28 DACAHIVVFR
+28 VFR
-38 GLGLHI
+38 GLGLQI
-44 VVPSSSN
+44 VLPSSSK

-133 NGGSSSLEA
+133 SGGSSSLDA

-170 KAQLLMLSDAQTEK
+170 KAQLLMLADAQTEK

-193 APLLQDARLG
+193 LPLLQDARLG
-203 VRQGTASERTPSSME
+203 VRPGAVSNERTPSSME
-218 SRVASAARPNRA
+218 SRLASPGRSNTA

-241 TIVGVVAINDADQGR
+241 TIVGVVAINDPEEGQR
-256 QQPIRQFL
+256 QTMRQFL
-264 VVVRFIDGAALDE
+264 IVVRFIDGAALDE

-335 SIAALVIAVLFSFLL
+335 SIAALVIAILFSVLL
-350 VRLRSSLGELK
+350 VRLRSSLGELR

-373 DVLTDLPNRALFA
+373 DVLTSLPNRALFA

-394 ETRNSSER
+394 ETKNSAER

-431 AAERIR
+431 AAERIHSL
-437 AILRPADTLARL
+437 LRPGDTLARL

-464 DQVLPAICEAIVAE
+464 DQVLPVICDAIVAE

-483 PLLHGEAVA
+483 PLLRGEAVA

-529 GQWRLYSP
+529 GQWRVYSP

-561 ASSAGSPS
+561 ASSADGPQS
-569 DPITTRP
+569 DPIANKP

-590 AEGGYAASGAE
+590 AEGGGYSASGAE

-637 REACRAACKWPDD
+637 REACRAACKWPEN

-668 EEVFAVLEESGL
+668 EEVSAVLQESGL

-692 SLIEDNSDVYSVLKS
+692 SLIEDNSDVYTVLKS
-707 LRSRGVQISLDDFGT
+707 LRSQGVQISLDDFGT
-722 GFSCLSHLMRFDIDR
+722 GFSCLSHLLRFDIDR

-745 SLLGTK
+745 SQLGTK

-799 SKPVPLRELGCFREA
+799 SKPVPLRDLDSFRTA
-814 ESAAGLL
+814 ESA
-821 ATASGAV
+821 V

>member
-1 VCSLGLFDLAHSAPQ
+1 MQ
-16 LLILRERFFASV
+16 
-28 DACAHIVVFR
+28 IV
-38 GLGLHI
+38 L
-44 VVPSSSN
+44 PSSSK

-133 NGGSSSLEA
+133 SGGSSSLDA

-170 KAQLLMLSDAQTEK
+170 KAQLLMLADAQTEK

-193 APLLQDARLG
+193 LPLLQDARLG
-203 VRQGTASERTPSSME
+203 VRPGAVSNERTPSSME
-218 SRVASAARPNRA
+218 SRLASPGRSNTA

-241 TIVGVVAINDADQGR
+241 TIVGVVAINDPEEGQR
-256 QQPIRQFL
+256 QTMRQFL
-264 VVVRFIDGAALDE
+264 IVVRFIDGAALDE

-335 SIAALVIAVLFSFLL
+335 SIAALVIAILFSVLL
-350 VRLRSSLGELK
+350 VRLRSSLGELR

-373 DVLTDLPNRALFA
+373 DVLTSLPNRALFA

-394 ETRNSSER
+394 ETKNSAER

-431 AAERIR
+431 AAERIHSL
-437 AILRPADTLARL
+437 LRPGDTLARL

-464 DQVLPAICEAIVAE
+464 DQVLPVICDAIVAE

-483 PLLHGEAVA
+483 PLLRGEAVA

-529 GQWRLYSP
+529 GQWRVYSP

-561 ASSAGSPS
+561 ASSADGPQS
-569 DPITTRP
+569 DPIANKP

-590 AEGGYAASGAE
+590 AEGGGYSASGAE

-637 REACRAACKWPDD
+637 REACRAACKWPEN

-668 EEVFAVLEESGL
+668 EEVSAVLQESGL

-692 SLIEDNSDVYSVLKS
+692 SLIEDNSDVYTVLKS
-707 LRSRGVQISLDDFGT
+707 LRSQGVQISLDDFGT
-722 GFSCLSHLMRFDIDR
+722 GFSCLSHLLRFDIDR

-745 SLLGTK
+745 SQLGTK

-799 SKPVPLRELGCFREA
+799 SKPVPLRDLDSFRTA
-814 ESAAGLL
+814 ESA
-821 ATASGAV
+821 V

>member
-1 VCSLGLFDLAHSAPQ
+1 MQ
-16 LLILRERFFASV
+16 
-28 DACAHIVVFR
+28 IV
-38 GLGLHI
+38 L
-44 VVPSSSN
+44 PSSSK

-133 NGGSSSLEA
+133 SGGSSSLDA

-170 KAQLLMLSDAQTEK
+170 KAQLLMLADAQTEK

-193 APLLQDARLG
+193 LPLLQDARLG
-203 VRQGTASERTPSSME
+203 VRPGAVSNERTPSSME
-218 SRVASAARPNRA
+218 SRLASPGRSNTA

-241 TIVGVVAINDADQGR
+241 TIVGVVAINDPEEGQR
-256 QQPIRQFL
+256 QTMRQFL
-264 VVVRFIDGAALDE
+264 IVVRFIDGAALDE

-335 SIAALVIAVLFSFLL
+335 SIAALVIAILFSVLL
-350 VRLRSSLGELK
+350 VRLRSSLGELR

-373 DVLTDLPNRALFA
+373 DVLTSLPNRALFA

-394 ETRNSSER
+394 ETKNSAER

-431 AAERIR
+431 AAERIHSL
-437 AILRPADTLARL
+437 LRPGDTLARL

-464 DQVLPAICEAIVAE
+464 DQVLPVICDAIVAE

-483 PLLHGEAVA
+483 PLLRGEAVA

-529 GQWRLYSP
+529 GQWRVYSP

-542 RNARDILK
+542 RNARDIIK

-561 ASSAGSPS
+561 ASSADGPQS
-569 DPITTRP
+569 DPIANKP

-590 AEGGYAASGAE
+590 AEGGGYSASGAE

-637 REACRAACKWPDD
+637 REACRAACKWPEN

-668 EEVFAVLEESGL
+668 EEVFAVLQESGL

-692 SLIEDNSDVYSVLKS
+692 SLIEDNSDVYTVLKS
-707 LRSRGVQISLDDFGT
+707 LRSQGVQISLDDFGT
-722 GFSCLSHLMRFDIDR
+722 GFSCLSHLLRFDIDR

-745 SLLGTK
+745 SQLGTK

-799 SKPVPLRELGCFREA
+799 SKPVPLRDLDSFRTA
-814 ESAAGLL
+814 ESA
-821 ATASGAV
+821 V

>member
-1 VCSLGLFDLAHSAPQ
+1 M
-16 LLILRERFFASV
+16 
-28 DACAHIVVFR
+28 VVFR
-38 GLGLHI
+38 GLGLQI
-44 VVPSSSN
+44 VLPSSSK

-133 NGGSSSLEA
+133 SGGSSSLDA

-170 KAQLLMLSDAQTEK
+170 KAQLLMLADAQTEK

-193 APLLQDARLG
+193 LPLLQDARLG
-203 VRQGTASERTPSSME
+203 VRPGAVSNERTPSSME
-218 SRVASAARPNRA
+218 SRLASPGRSNTA

-241 TIVGVVAINDADQGR
+241 TIVGVVAINDPEEGQR
-256 QQPIRQFL
+256 QTMRQFL
-264 VVVRFIDGAALDE
+264 IVVRFIDGAALDE

-335 SIAALVIAVLFSFLL
+335 SIAALVIAILFSVLL
-350 VRLRSSLGELK
+350 VRLRSSLGELR

-373 DVLTDLPNRALFA
+373 DVLTSLPNRALFA

-394 ETRNSSER
+394 ETKNSAER

-431 AAERIR
+431 AAERIHSL
-437 AILRPADTLARL
+437 LRPGDTLARL

-464 DQVLPAICEAIVAE
+464 DQVLPVICDAIVAE

-483 PLLHGEAVA
+483 PLLRGEAVA

-529 GQWRLYSP
+529 GQWRVYSP

-561 ASSAGSPS
+561 ASSADGPQS
-569 DPITTRP
+569 DPIANKP

-590 AEGGYAASGAE
+590 AEGGGYSASGAE

-637 REACRAACKWPDD
+637 REACRAACKWPEN

-668 EEVFAVLEESGL
+668 EEVFAVLQESGL

-692 SLIEDNSDVYSVLKS
+692 SLIEDNSDVYTVLKS
-707 LRSRGVQISLDDFGT
+707 LRSQGVQISLDDFGT
-722 GFSCLSHLMRFDIDR
+722 GFSCLSHLLRFDIDR

-745 SLLGTK
+745 SQLGTK

-799 SKPVPLRELGCFREA
+799 SKPVPLRDLDSFRTA
-814 ESAAGLL
+814 ESA
-821 ATASGAV
+821 V

>member
-1 VCSLGLFDLAHSAPQ
+1 M
-16 LLILRERFFASV
+16 
-28 DACAHIVVFR
+28 VVFR
-38 GLGLHI
+38 GFGLHI

-133 NGGSSSLEA
+133 TGGSSSSLDA

-170 KAQLLMLSDAQTEK
+170 NAQPLMLADAQTEK

-193 APLLQDARLG
+193 LPLLQDARLG
-203 VRQGTASERTPSSME
+203 VRQGSASERTPSSME
-218 SRVASAARPNRA
+218 RRLASAAGSNRA

-256 QQPIRQFL
+256 QQPMRQFL
-264 VVVRFIDGAALDE
+264 IVVRFIDGAALDE

-335 SIAALVIAVLFSFLL
+335 SIAALVIAVLFSVLL

-394 ETRNSSER
+394 ETRNSTER

-417 DTFGHAAGDELIRM
+417 DTFGHAAGDELIRL

-437 AILRPADTLARL
+437 SILRPGDTLARL
-449 GGDEFALLLRDIKDH
+449 GGDEFALLLRDIKDY

-483 PLLHGEAVA
+483 PLLRGEAVA

-529 GQWRLYSP
+529 GQWRVYSP

-561 ASSAGSPS
+561 ASSSVGPHPDLVAN
-569 DPITTRP
+569 RP

-590 AEGGYAASGAE
+590 AEGGYSASGAE

-668 EEVFAVLEESGL
+668 EEVFSVLQESGL

-692 SLIEDNSDVYSVLKS
+692 SLIEDNSDIYSVLKS
-707 LRSRGVQISLDDFGT
+707 LRSRGIQISLDDFGT

-799 SKPVPLRELGCFREA
+799 SKPVPLRELDCFRKPET
-814 ESAAGLL
+814 AAGLL
-821 ATASGAV
+821 TIAPDAV

>member
-1 VCSLGLFDLAHSAPQ
+1 M
-16 LLILRERFFASV
+16 
-28 DACAHIVVFR
+28 VFR

-133 NGGSSSLEA
+133 NGGSSSLDA

-637 REACRAACKWPDD
+637 REACQAACKWPDD

-821 ATASGAV
+821 TTASGAV

>member
-1 VCSLGLFDLAHSAPQ
+1 M
-16 LLILRERFFASV
+16 
-28 DACAHIVVFR
+28 VFR
-38 GLGLHI
+38 GLGLQI
-44 VVPSSSN
+44 VLPSSSK

-133 NGGSSSLEA
+133 SGGSSSLDA

-170 KAQLLMLSDAQTEK
+170 KAQLLMLADAQTEK

-193 APLLQDARLG
+193 LPLLQDARLG
-203 VRQGTASERTPSSME
+203 VRPGAVSNERTPSSME
-218 SRVASAARPNRA
+218 SRLASQGRSNTA

-241 TIVGVVAINDADQGR
+241 TIVGVVAINDPEEGQR
-256 QQPIRQFL
+256 QTMRQFL
-264 VVVRFIDGAALDE
+264 IVVRFIDGAALDE

-335 SIAALVIAVLFSFLL
+335 SIAALVIAILFSVLL
-350 VRLRSSLGELK
+350 VRLRSSLGELR

-373 DVLTDLPNRALFA
+373 DVLTSLPNRALFA

-394 ETRNSSER
+394 ETKNSAER

-431 AAERIR
+431 AAERIHSL
-437 AILRPADTLARL
+437 LRPGDTLARL

-464 DQVLPAICEAIVAE
+464 DQVLPTICDAIVAE

-483 PLLHGEAVA
+483 PLLRGEAVA

-529 GQWRLYSP
+529 GQWRVYSP

-561 ASSAGSPS
+561 ASSADGPQS
-569 DPITTRP
+569 DPIANKP

-590 AEGGYAASGAE
+590 AEGGGYSASGAE

-637 REACRAACKWPDD
+637 REACRAACKWPEN

-668 EEVFAVLEESGL
+668 EEVFAVLQESGL

-692 SLIEDNSDVYSVLKS
+692 SLIEDNSDVYTVLKS
-707 LRSRGVQISLDDFGT
+707 LRGQGVQISLDDFGT
-722 GFSCLSHLMRFDIDR
+722 GFSCLSHLLRFDIDR

-745 SLLGTK
+745 SQLGTK

-799 SKPVPLRELGCFREA
+799 SKPVPLRDLDSFRTA
-814 ESAAGLL
+814 ESA
-821 ATASGAV
+821 V

>member
-1 VCSLGLFDLAHSAPQ
+1 M
-16 LLILRERFFASV
+16 
-28 DACAHIVVFR
+28 VFR
-38 GLGLHI
+38 GLGLQI
-44 VVPSSSN
+44 VLPSSSN

-121 GYLTRVYPAARS
+121 GYLARVYPAALS
-133 NGGSSSLEA
+133 TEGSSGLDA
-142 VLTAAAGSAISQTA
+142 VLTAAAGSAIGQTA

-170 KAQLLMLSDAQTEK
+170 KAQLLMLADAQTEK
-184 RYRWMKPLF
+184 RYRWMRPLF
-193 APLLQDARLG
+193 LPLLQDARFG
-203 VRQGTASERTPSSME
+203 VRRSTALNERTPSSME
-218 SRVASAARPNRA
+218 ARLASAAHSNRA

-241 TIVGVVAINDADQGR
+241 TIVGVVAINEAAGGQR
-256 QQPIRQFL
+256 QPMRQFL
-264 VVVRFIDGAALDE
+264 IVVRFIDGAALDE

-335 SIAALVIAVLFSFLL
+335 SIAALVIAILFSVLL
-350 VRLRSSLGELK
+350 VRLRRSLGELK

-394 ETRNSSER
+394 ETQNSTER

-437 AILRPADTLARL
+437 SLLRPGDTLARL

-464 DQVLPAICEAIVAE
+464 DHVLPAICEAIVAE

-483 PLLHGEAVA
+483 PLLRGEAVA

-550 NELREVLAKGT
+550 NELREVLAKGM
-561 ASSAGSPS
+561 APDGPHA
-569 DPITTRP
+569 DPVSNRP

-590 AEGGYAASGAE
+590 AEAGYAASGAE

-637 REACRAACKWPDD
+637 REACRAACKWPED

-680 PPSRLELELTES
+680 QPSRLELELTES
-692 SLIEDNSDVYSVLKS
+692 SLIEDNSDVYTVLKS
-707 LRSRGVQISLDDFGT
+707 LRSRGVQVSLDDFGT
-722 GFSCLSHLMRFDIDR
+722 GFSCLSHLLRFDIDR

-745 SLLGTK
+745 SQLGTK

-776 VETEYQRDFLAALGC
+776 VETDYQRDFLAALGC

-799 SKPVPLRELGCFREA
+799 SKPVPIGELDSFRKA

-821 ATASGAV
+821 TTARGAV

>member
-1 VCSLGLFDLAHSAPQ
+1 M
-16 LLILRERFFASV
+16 
-28 DACAHIVVFR
+28 VFR
-38 GLGLHI
+38 GLRLHI
-44 VVPSSSN
+44 VLPSSSN

-63 LFLIAV
+63 LILIAV

-101 NARLREQVDQVA
+101 NARLLEQVDQVA

-133 NGGSSSLEA
+133 TGGSSSLDA

-170 KAQLLMLSDAQTEK
+170 KAQLLMLADAQTEK

-193 APLLQDARLG
+193 LPLLQDARLG
-203 VRQGTASERTPSSME
+203 ERQGTVSNERTPSSME
-218 SRVASAARPNRA
+218 NRLASPGRSNTA

-241 TIVGVVAINDADQGR
+241 TIVGVVAINEPDEGQR
-256 QQPIRQFL
+256 QTMRQFL
-264 VVVRFIDGAALDE
+264 IVVRFIDGAALDE

-335 SIAALVIAVLFSFLL
+335 SIAALVIAILFSVLL

-373 DVLTDLPNRALFA
+373 DVLTSLPNRALFA
-386 MRFDECLA
+386 MRFDECLV
-394 ETRNSSER
+394 ETKNSAER

-431 AAERIR
+431 AAERIHSL
-437 AILRPADTLARL
+437 LRPGDTLARL

-483 PLLHGEAVA
+483 PLLRGEAVA

-529 GQWRLYSP
+529 GQWRVYSP

-561 ASSAGSPS
+561 ASSADGPQS
-569 DPITTRP
+569 DPIANKP
-576 DFGSLEVYY
+576 DFGSLEVYF

-590 AEGGYAASGAE
+590 AEGGGYPASGAE

-637 REACRAACKWPDD
+637 REACRAGCKWPEN

-668 EEVFAVLEESGL
+668 EEVFTVLQETGL

-692 SLIEDNSDVYSVLKS
+692 SLIEDNSDVYTVLKS
-707 LRSRGVQISLDDFGT
+707 LRSQGVQISLDDFGT
-722 GFSCLSHLMRFDIDR
+722 GFSCLSHLLRFDIDR

-745 SLLGTK
+745 SQLGTK

-799 SKPVPLRELGCFREA
+799 SKPVPLRDLDSFRKA
-814 ESAAGLL
+814 ESA
-821 ATASGAV
+821 V

>member
-1 VCSLGLFDLAHSAPQ
+1 M
-16 LLILRERFFASV
+16 
-28 DACAHIVVFR
+28 FR

-44 VVPSSSN
+44 IVPSSSN
-51 TFQQSWIASGRI
+51 TFQKSWIASGRI

-133 NGGSSSLEA
+133 TVGSSSLDA

-170 KAQLLMLSDAQTEK
+170 KAQLLMLADAQTEK

-193 APLLQDARLG
+193 APLLRDARLG

-218 SRVASAARPNRA
+218 SRLASAAQSNRA

-241 TIVGVVAINDADQGR
+241 TIVGVVAINDAAQGR
-256 QQPIRQFL
+256 QQPMRQFL
-264 VVVRFIDGAALDE
+264 IVVRFIDGAALDE

-335 SIAALVIAVLFSFLL
+335 SIAALLIAVLFSVLL

-394 ETRNSSER
+394 ETRNSVER

-437 AILRPADTLARL
+437 AILRPGDTLARL

-483 PLLHGEAVA
+483 PLLRGEAVA

-499 VTVVPDAG
+499 VTVVPDG

-550 NELREVLAKGT
+550 NELREVLARGM
-561 ASSAGSPS
+561 ASSAGPHS
-569 DPITTRP
+569 DPIATRP
-576 DFGSLEVYY
+576 DFGSLEVHY

-613 LTPASFIPV
+613 LTPAGFIPV

-668 EEVFAVLEESGL
+668 EEVFAVLEESRL

-707 LRSRGVQISLDDFGT
+707 LRGGGVQISLDDFGT

-758 GAIVALSRNLGIS
+758 GAIVTLSRNLGIS

-776 VETEYQRDFLAALGC
+776 VETEYQRDLLAALGC

-799 SKPVPLRELGCFREA
+799 SKPVPLRELDCFREA

-821 ATASGAV
+821 TIAPDTV